1 MMTIDKD
8 YMKKILNQYA
18 DVAIEASAIKQEI
31 IEEKDIEND
40 DKLSLEEQ
48 HTIKT
53 FLNFG
58 MTRLLDEYLPK
69 GQL

>member
-1 MMTIDKD
+1 MTIDKE
-8 YMKKILNQYA
+8 YARKILNQYA
-18 DVAIEASAIKQEI
+18 DVAVEVNAIKQELI
-31 IEEKDIEND
+31 KEKDIEND
-40 DKLSLEEQ
+40 DKLSWEEQ

-69 GQL
+69 GQH

>member
-1 MMTIDKD
+1 MTTIDKD
-8 YMKKILNQYA
+8 YMKRILNQYA
-18 DVAIEASAIKQEI
+18 DVAIEVNAIKQELI
-31 IEEKDIEND
+31 KEKDIEND
-40 DKLSLEEQ
+40 DKLSWEEQ

-69 GQL
+69 GQH

>member
-1 MMTIDKD
+1 MTTIDKE
-8 YMKKILNQYA
+8 YVKEVLNQYA
-18 DVAIEASAIKQEI
+18 DVAMAVSAIKQELI
-31 IEEKDIEND
+31 KEKDIEND
-40 DKLSLEEQ
+40 DKLSWEEQ

-69 GQL
+69 GQH

>member
-1 MMTIDKD
+1 MTKIDKD
-8 YMKKILNQYA
+8 HVRKILNQYA
-18 DVAIEASAIKQEI
+18 DVAMEVSAIKREVI
-31 IEEKDIEND
+31 KEKDLEND
-40 DKLSLEEQ
+40 DKFSWREQ
-48 HTIKT
+48 DTIKT

>member
-1 MMTIDKD
+1 MTAIDKD
-8 YMKKILNQYA
+8 YIKKILNQYA
-18 DVAIEASAIKQEI
+18 DVAMEVNSIKQELI
-31 IEEKDIEND
+31 KEKDIEND
-40 DKLSLEEQ
+40 DKLSWEEQ

-69 GQL
+69 GQH